1 LDHLLGVKCTVAF
14 IAEPKSD
21 FENNTEALMFR
32 ESIMVKSPS
41 DSYAIQRQ
49 FKDVTT
55 LLMNVVDSLSRSGN
69 PLVSTAIQDI
79 TRVSQSLLLLEQ
91 TVGDQMKLKQ
101 SQLRALMS
109 VGQAINSSL
118 GLRRVLEEV
127 MDSLISLMHAERGFL
142 MLRESNGELAV
153 QIARGIA
160 HINLDEEAFKVSKTI
175 VRKVVESGAPV
186 LTTNAQADP
195 RFDAQMSVAA
205 YQLRSILCVPLK
217 LKDDLIGV
225 LYVDNRA
232 HAGIFKENDLELISG
247 FADQAAV
254 AIDSARLFEDLQE
267 SHRELE
273 KAYQATLEGWVRALD
288 LRDKETEGHTQRVTI
303 LTQRLARS
311 MGVEGDAL
319 VHITRG
325 ALLHDIG
332 KMAIPDGILLKPG
345 QLTDDERMLIQKH
358 PVYAYEM
365 LSPIAFLVPA
375 IDIPYCHHEKWDGSG
390 YPRGLRGKEIPF
402 AARIF
407 PVVDVWDALTSNRP
421 YRRALPQYEVR
432 ARIKADSGKHFDPVV
447 VDAFMEMKDLSV

>member
-1 LDHLLGVKCTVAF
+1 MIKNPTDAY
-14 IAEPKSD
+14 S
-21 FENNTEALMFR
+21 
-32 ESIMVKSPS
+32 
-41 DSYAIQRQ
+41 IQRQ
-49 FKDVTT
+49 IKGINTM
-55 LLMNVVDSLSRSGN
+55 LMNVVDSLSRSGN
-69 PLVSTAIQDI
+69 PIVSTALQDI
-79 TRVSQSLLLLEQ
+79 THVSQSLLLLEQ
-91 TVGDQMKLKQ
+91 TISDQLKLKE

-109 VGQAINSSL
+109 VGQVINSSR

-127 MDSLISLMHAERGFL
+127 MDSLISLMRAERGFL
-142 MLRESNGELAV
+142 MLREPNGELAV
-153 QIARGIA
+153 RIARGIA
-160 HINLDEEAFKVSKTI
+160 HVNLDEDTFKVSRTV
-175 VRKVVESGAPV
+175 VRKVVESNAPV

-195 RFDAQMSVAA
+195 RFDAQFSVAA

-217 LKDDLIGV
+217 LKEELIGV

-232 HAGIFKENDLELISG
+232 HAGIFKENDLELISA

-254 AIDSARLFEDLQE
+254 AINSARLFEDLQD

-303 LTQRLARS
+303 LTHRLARS
-311 MGVEGDAL
+311 MGVSDELL

-345 QLTDDERMLIQKH
+345 QLTDDERKLIQKH

-365 LSPIAFLVPA
+365 LSPIDFLVPA

-390 YPRGLRGKEIPF
+390 YPRGLKQDEIPF

-407 PVVDVWDALTSNRP
+407 PVIDVWDALTSDRP
-421 YRRALPQYEVR
+421 YRKAMPHAEVR
-432 ARIKADSGKHFDPVV
+432 RIIQSDSGKHFDPIVV
-447 VDAFMEMKDLSV
+447 EAFMDLKDLSI

>member
-1 LDHLLGVKCTVAF
+1 MIKTPTD
-14 IAEPKSD
+14 
-21 FENNTEALMFR
+21 M
-32 ESIMVKSPS
+32 
-41 DSYAIQRQ
+41 YAIQRQ
-49 FKDVTT
+49 FKDVNI

-69 PLVSTAIQDI
+69 PIVSTALQDI
-79 TRVSQSLLLLEQ
+79 TRISQTLLMLEQ
-91 TVGDQMKLKQ
+91 SVGDQLKLKQ

-109 VGQAINSSL
+109 VGQVINSSL

-127 MDSLISLMHAERGFL
+127 MDSLISLMRAERGFL
-142 MLRESNGELAV
+142 MLREPNGELV
-153 QIARGIA
+153 VRIARGIA
-160 HINLDEEAFKVSKTI
+160 HVSLDEEAFIVSRSV
-175 VRKVVESGAPV
+175 VRKVVESNAPV

-195 RFDAQMSVAA
+195 RFDAQMSIAA

-217 LKDDLIGV
+217 LKNELIGV

-254 AIDSARLFEDLQE
+254 AIDSARLFEDLQD

-273 KAYQATLEGWVRALD
+273 RAYQATLEGWVRALD

-303 LTQRLARS
+303 LTHRLARS
-311 MGVEGDAL
+311 MGVNDTEI

-345 QLTDDERMLIQKH
+345 QLTDEERKLIQKH

-365 LSPIAFLVPA
+365 LSPIDFLVPA

-390 YPRGLRGKEIPF
+390 YPRGLKQDEIPF

-407 PVVDVWDALTSNRP
+407 PVIDVWDALTSDRP
-421 YRRALPQYEVR
+421 YRKAMPHDDVR
-432 ARIKADSGKHFDPVV
+432 RLVRADSGKHFDPLVV
-447 VDAFMEMKDLSV
+447 EAFMDLKDLSI

>member
-1 LDHLLGVKCTVAF
+1 
-14 IAEPKSD
+14 
-21 FENNTEALMFR
+21 
-32 ESIMVKSPS
+32 MVKSPS

-49 FKDVTT
+49 FKDVNT

-79 TRVSQSLLLLEQ
+79 TRISQSLLLLEQ
-91 TVGDQMKLKQ
+91 SVGDQMKLKQ

-109 VGQAINSSL
+109 VGQVINSSM

-205 YQLRSILCVPLK
+205 YQLRSIICVPLK

-311 MGVEGDAL
+311 MGVEGEAL

-390 YPRGLRGKEIPF
+390 YPRGLRGKDIPF

-432 ARIKADSGKHFDPVV
+432 QRIKNDSGKHFDPVV